1 MADTRIN
8 EASRDRVDSLHD
20 TNQAVTDHFVAV
32 QDRNLKFTQNLFLI
46 GIEAMESQAKNER
59 HLMDQWVQ
67 QLPKQQEAFHRL
79 MNATLDV
86 YLNFLRVP
94 FSYYQAVVNATGAVT
109 QRSIQFTQHATQQ
122 TIEAT
127 GTASQREQAQI
138 WTFEHPLQE
147 AENHRPVLIRAK
159 GPGMVHAG
167 VNRGGKWIR
176 MYDEPLQEVSP
187 GVWEASLLDPEVNEF
202 TFIWYDPNR
211 PGEVHWEGKNYL
223 LPRKPV
229 NKEDAESPAVVV
241 Q

>member
-1 MADTRIN
+1 MTDTRIN
-8 EASRDRVDSLHD
+8 EASWDRVDSLHD

-46 GIEAMESQAKNER
+46 GIEAMENQAKNDR

-109 QRSIQFTQHATQQ
+109 QRSIPLAQHATQQ
-122 TIEAT
+122 TIEAA
-127 GTASQREQAQI
+127 GTTSQGEQAQL
-138 WTFEHPLQE
+138 WTFEQPLQE
-147 AENHRPVLIRAK
+147 AENHRPVLIRVK

-176 MYDEPLQEVSP
+176 MYDVPLQEVSP
-187 GVWEASLLDPEVNEF
+187 GVWEASLVDPEVNEF
-202 TFIWYDPNR
+202 TFIWYDPNSS
-211 PGEVHWEGKNYL
+211 GEVHWEGKNYL
-223 LPRKPV
+223 LPRQPI
-229 NKEDAESPAVVV
+229 ATRR
-241 Q
+241 

>member
-1 MADTRIN
+1 MADTRMN
-8 EASRDRVDSLHD
+8 EASWDRVDSLHD

-32 QDRNLKFTQNLFLI
+32 EDRNLKFTQNLFLI
-46 GIEAMESQAKNER
+46 GIEAMENQAKNER
-59 HLMDQWVQ
+59 HLMDQWMQ

-109 QRSIQFTQHATQQ
+109 QRSIQFAQHATQQ
-122 TIEAT
+122 TIGAA
-127 GTASQREQAQI
+127 GTDSQREQAQI

-211 PGEVHWEGKNYL
+211 SGEVHWEGKNYL
-223 LPRKPV
+223 LPRQPV